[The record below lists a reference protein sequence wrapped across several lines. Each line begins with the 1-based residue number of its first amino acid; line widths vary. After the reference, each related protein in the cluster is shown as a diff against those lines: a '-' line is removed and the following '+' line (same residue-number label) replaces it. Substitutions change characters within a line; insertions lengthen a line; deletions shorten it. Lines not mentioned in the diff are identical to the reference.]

1 MMSIY
6 QEYNNHLD
14 EIFANSFD
22 YIYLHDKAGNV
33 IDVNDVVI
41 NNLGYSKQ
49 EILNMKVRDFLFE
62 DNVAEILSEI
72 KNTIKTGLVK
82 KPKIYKVKK
91 KNGNF
96 VYIEA
101 NAIPIKK
108 NGEIYAILG
117 IGHDITKY
125 KEMEDKLKISEEKYR
140 NIVENT
146 TDVII
151 VTRFD
156 GKHLYISPQYMQLL
170 GYSEQE
176 ADKVNFELIHPDD
189 RPKIMN
195 LYRKSVEEK
204 QTLVAEIE
212 QRWKHKDGHY
222 IWVATKSKN
231 YYNKG
236 GEVIGWIT
244 SIRDIT
250 ERKKAEL
257 KLIESEEKFR
267 TLAEQSFMGIIIIQ
281 GGKLKY
287 MNKTLS
293 EISGYPV
300 EVMLKWSEK
309 EITKMIHP
317 EDLNQMLNRIRS
329 NKEENMA
336 TFSINSFRII
346 NRDGEVRWLEDYTSR
361 IIYQGKLA
369 NLVSLIDVTDKRE
382 ANRLIFEENKRLLE
396 LSELRKDLII
406 RVSHE
411 LKTPMTSIYGAI
423 QILNKLF
430 LDEIGA
436 EAKNYIE
443 ICHRGCL
450 RLKELIDNLLD
461 VSRLDAKRFQLNLQR
476 ENLKEIIMDCAYDMK
491 YLTTNRN
498 LKLKLN
504 FLKDIFY
511 NVDKLRIRQVLTNL
525 ISNAIK
531 NTPKGGDIS
540 INLAE
545 TPELIEICVKD
556 TGIGITKK
564 EQENLFEK
572 FGKIERYGKNLDVD
586 IEGSGLGLYISK
598 EIVELHGGQ
607 ILVESEG
614 RNKGSNF
621 KVRFF
626 KKMTNRT

>member
-1 MMSIY
+1 MSIY